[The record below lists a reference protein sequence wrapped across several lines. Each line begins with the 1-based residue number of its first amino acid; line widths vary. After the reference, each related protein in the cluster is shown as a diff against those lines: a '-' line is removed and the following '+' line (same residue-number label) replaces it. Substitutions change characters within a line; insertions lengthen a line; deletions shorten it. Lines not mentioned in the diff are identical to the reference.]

1 VSARQ
6 TEQMNGARDDG
17 RTDAVDW
24 LFWGAA
30 WLALVLVAVKTYYLW
45 TRGDLNTIEVA
56 DDLSSLTAITYRDVG
71 FVIGAWA
78 VARVL
83 LLAAG
88 ARRWAARTV
97 VTAFLIAGT
106 LVCLYQ
112 IASVVAFGVLGGFLT
127 YALLQL
133 VGNVRMLSSSVGAY
147 LTTRVEF
154 GLVAVP
160 LTYVGL
166 VWLSTRLRQPARAG
180 RWVRGAVASALVMAW
195 AIVGQRT
202 FVADWATHYDWRVA
216 DNAPWVLASSWWRM
230 RGDRTVRLAETFPA
244 EDLADFEPI
253 GQRKPP
259 FDPPARTRSLRPAS
273 PNRNARPPNVILLVL
288 ESVSTRWT
296 SFGGL
301 YDTTPTL
308 KAEAAHAMV
317 FDNVYAHI
325 GRSSNS
331 LAAILL
337 SIYPRLDFREFTQEY
352 QVVQRT
358 SLASV
363 FRDRGYR
370 TAFMT
375 PSDLSWAGW
384 NAFLHSRGFDEARD
398 YRALACSPPI
408 SSWGVEDRCLVE
420 ALIPFAEREPGRPF
434 FVMGWTQQTHHP
446 YEPTPGV
453 PMIDLRGGRSAGPDE
468 YDLDRYLNVLHETD
482 RQLARLFDAL
492 RRARLADDTLV
503 VVVGDHGQAFG
514 YPHDSYSQ
522 GRTLY
527 EEDVH
532 VPMLVW
538 WPRRYKTETHAHT
551 VGGHVDLAPTIAEL
565 TGVTPAADWQGRSL
579 FDPKHPPRAYFYVAQ
594 DEFKLGVREEEW
606 KYIFD
611 LRAATDELYDLLRDP
626 EEKRSVSADQ
636 PERSLRLRQ
645 RLAAFAEANRRQYE
659 KPTAK

>member
-1 VSARQ
+1 M
-6 TEQMNGARDDG
+6 TGARGD
-17 RTDAVDW
+17 RRSDAVDW
-24 LFWGAA
+24 LFWGAV
-30 WLALVLVAVKTYYLW
+30 WLALVLIGVKTYYLW
-45 TRGDLNTIEVA
+45 TRGDLNTIEVG
-56 DDLSSLTAITYRDVG
+56 DDLSSLTAITYRDVV
-71 FVIGAWA
+71 FV
-78 VARVL
+78 
-83 LLAAG
+83 LAAWTI
-88 ARRWAARTV
+88 ARAALRVAGGRDWAGRV
-97 VTAFLIAGT
+97 VIAMFLTAAT

-112 IASVVAFGVLGGFLT
+112 IASIIAFGILGGFLT

-147 LTTRVEF
+147 LTTHVEF
-154 GLVAVP
+154 GLVTVP
-160 LTYVGL
+160 LTYIGL
-166 VWLSTRLRQPARAG
+166 VWLSTRLPSPARAG
-180 RWVRGAVASALVMAW
+180 RRLRGAVVWVLLVAW
-195 AIVGQRT
+195 IIVGQRT

-230 RGDRTVRLAETFPA
+230 RGDRTVRMAEKFPA
-244 EDLADFEPI
+244 EDLADFEAI
-253 GQRKPP
+253 GQRKPLAP
-259 FDPPARTRSLRPAS
+259 TLPRARGTAAGARTSRS
-273 PNRNARPPNVILLVL
+273 PNVILIVL

-301 YDTTPTL
+301 YDATPTL
-308 KAEAAHAMV
+308 KAEAAHALV

-352 QVVQRT
+352 QVVERT

-370 TAFMT
+370 TAFVT

-384 NAFLHSRGFDEARD
+384 DAFLHSRGFDEALD
-398 YRALACSPPI
+398 YRALSCSPPI

-420 ALIPFAEREPGRPF
+420 ALIPFIERQPGRPF
-434 FVMGWTQQTHHP
+434 FAMGWTQQTHHP
-446 YEPTPGV
+446 YEPTPGL
-453 PMIDLRGGRSAGPDE
+453 PMLDLRGGRPAGPDE

-503 VVVGDHGQAFG
+503 IVVGDHGQAFG
-514 YPHDSYSQ
+514 YPHDSYGQ
-522 GRTLY
+522 GRSVY

-532 VPMLVW
+532 VPLMIW
-538 WPRRYKTETHAHT
+538 WPRRYRAETHAPV

-565 TGVTPAADWQGRSL
+565 AGVPAAADWQGRSL
-579 FDPKHPPRAYFYVAQ
+579 LDAKHPPRAYFYVAQ
-594 DEFKLGVREEEW
+594 DEFKLGVREGEW

-611 LRAATDELYDLLRDP
+611 MRSATDELYDLARDP
-626 EEKRSVSADQ
+626 EEKHSVSAEQ

-645 RLAAFAEANRRQYE
+645 HLAAFAEANRRQYE
-659 KPTAK
+659 KPSAK